1 MGNFY
6 SAPQNDVEHK
16 YDFFIKIVLEHNSMN
31 MGASCT
37 WDRGLN
43 FSFLA
48 GGLSSIGA
56 QKPLKTIDF
65 TDRGG

>member
-1 MGNFY
+1 MGNLY

-16 YDFFIKIVLEHNSMN
+16 YDFFLKIELEQNSMN

-43 FSFLA
+43 
-48 GGLSSIGA
+48 
-56 QKPLKTIDF
+56 
-65 TDRGG
+65 